1 MNQANAEQIDSLI
14 WVSCHVM
21 ISEVDEM
28 IHDEFYFSEGNARW
42 FTKLL
47 CDKQED
53 NFKFKLSLSTI
64 L

>member
-28 IHDEFYFSEGNARW
+28 IRDELNFSKGNARW
-42 FTKLL
+42 VPKLL
-47 CDKQED
+47 CDEQKD
-53 NFKFKLSLSTI
+53 NFKFQLSLSTI